1 MSWDR
6 SSRRVSRR
14 LGRQSSSRRR
24 ESSPPDPL
32 SHRERGNGGAG
43 EGKRSECRTR
53 NLQQRIVFATN
64 ADLEDLVESNQFRSD
79 LYYRMGCPPIGMGL
93 KNYIALGELP
103 DVIR

>member
-1 MSWDR
+1 M
-6 SSRRVSRR
+6 
-14 LGRQSSSRRR
+14 L
-24 ESSPPDPL
+24 EKK
-32 SHRERGNGGAG
+32 RG
-43 EGKRSECRTR
+43 ECRTR